1 LTVTKLDKIGKY
13 VEKMSPVNRPAMLFP
28 ILVIAEHKGWD
39 EAMFRAQ
46 QDLLAILDGPDG

>member
-1 LTVTKLDKIGKY
+1 LTVTKLDKIGGY
-13 VEKMSPVNRPAMLFP
+13 IENMAPVNRPAMLFP
-28 ILVIAEHKGWD
+28 ILVMAEHKGWD